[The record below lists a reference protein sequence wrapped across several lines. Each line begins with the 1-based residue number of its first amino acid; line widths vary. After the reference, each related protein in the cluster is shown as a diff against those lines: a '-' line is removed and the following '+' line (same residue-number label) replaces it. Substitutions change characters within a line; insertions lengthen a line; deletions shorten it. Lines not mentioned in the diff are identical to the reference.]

1 MLALIFLIIA
11 LARPQNYS
19 AGQSINAEGIDIAMV
34 LDISGSMLAED
45 FKPNRLDAAKKVI
58 DDFVQGRVTDRI
70 GLVIFSR
77 EAFTQCPLTIDY
89 SVLRNLLGDIRSG
102 MIEDGTAI
110 GNAIANGVN
119 RLKDSDAES
128 RVIILLTDGVNNAGE
143 VDPISAAEIASTF
156 GIRIYTI
163 GVGTRGEAP
172 YPVQTPFGTRY
183 QMVPVEIDEAILKKI
198 AETTGGKY
206 FRATNNKALEEI
218 YNKIDKMEKTKIEI
232 TSYRNAKELF
242 AGWLGIGFCA
252 SILRVDC
259 FKNNFKEAAVM
270 FRFAN
275 PEYLIALW
283 LIPILILLYVL
294 FNRNRKKLLEKFADK
309 ELHKFIMYSFSS
321 IKSKIKF
328 SLILIALALLIMAF
342 SNPQVGTKMQ
352 EVKQTGI
359 DVYIL
364 LDVSRSMAAEDIKP
378 NRLEKAKYQI
388 SNLIQKLRGR

>member
-1 MLALIFLIIA
+1 MFKDISFAYPWVLYFILVVPLLIAWYYWKGRKKQAAITYSSLKMFEKIPATFRERLRHFPFALRMLALIFLIIA
-11 LARPQNYS
+11 LARPQNFS
-19 AGQSINAEGIDIAMV
+19 AGQSVNAEGIDIAMV

-45 FKPNRLDAAKKVI
+45 FKPNRLDAAKNVI
-58 DDFVQGRVTDRI
+58 DDFVSARTTDRI

-172 YPVQTPFGTRY
+172 YPIKTPFGTRY
-183 QMVPVEIDEAILKKI
+183 QMVPVEIDEVILKKI
-198 AETTGGKY
+198 AELTGGEY
-206 FRATNNKALEEI
+206 FRATNNRALEEI

-242 AGWLGIGFCA
+242 AGWLGIGFLLLMLELLA
-252 SILRVDC
+252 SKTILR
-259 FKNNFKEAAVM
+259 
-270 FRFAN
+270 
-275 PEYLIALW
+275 
-283 LIPILILLYVL
+283 
-294 FNRNRKKLLEKFADK
+294 KL
-309 ELHKFIMYSFSS
+309 
-321 IKSKIKF
+321 
-328 SLILIALALLIMAF
+328 
-342 SNPQVGTKMQ
+342 P
-352 EVKQTGI
+352 
-359 DVYIL
+359 
-364 LDVSRSMAAEDIKP
+364 
-378 NRLEKAKYQI
+378 
-388 SNLIQKLRGR
+388 

>member
-1 MLALIFLIIA
+1 MFSDISFAYPWVLSFLLVIPVLIAWYIWKGRKKQAAITYSSLKAVEKIKPTLRERLVHLPFALRMLAILFLIIA
-11 LARPQNYS
+11 LARPQNFS
-19 AGQSINAEGIDIAMV
+19 AGQSVNTEGIDIAMV

-45 FKPNRLDAAKKVI
+45 FKPNRLDAAKNVI
-58 DDFVQGRVTDRI
+58 DNFVSARTTDRI

-89 SVLRNLLGDIRSG
+89 SVLRNLLGDIKTG

-110 GNAIANGVN
+110 GNGIANGLN

-183 QMVPVEIDEAILKKI
+183 QMVPVEIDEVILKKI
-198 AETTGGKY
+198 ADLTGGEY

-232 TSYRNAKELF
+232 TSFRNAKELF
-242 AGWLGIGFCA
+242 AGWLGFGFA
-252 SILRVDC
+252 LLLLELFTSKTILR
-259 FKNNFKEAAVM
+259 
-270 FRFAN
+270 
-275 PEYLIALW
+275 
-283 LIPILILLYVL
+283 
-294 FNRNRKKLLEKFADK
+294 KL
-309 ELHKFIMYSFSS
+309 
-321 IKSKIKF
+321 
-328 SLILIALALLIMAF
+328 
-342 SNPQVGTKMQ
+342 P
-352 EVKQTGI
+352 
-359 DVYIL
+359 
-364 LDVSRSMAAEDIKP
+364 
-378 NRLEKAKYQI
+378 
-388 SNLIQKLRGR
+388 